1 MTARRSLVIPLLSA
15 GLILF
20 VLLVLAPLAWLYLSS
35 LKNGIEMYSVPPTV
49 LPVHPTLENYAEL
62 FGDASF
68 RSGFL
73 NSLVVSVASTAAA
86 LVLSCPAA
94 YAFSRY
100 LWRGASLVL
109 FFVLVVRMFPPITFS
124 LPFFLALQRLHL
136 INTRL
141 GLVIVYLSFQM
152 PLAIWLLQSF
162 FREIPTEI
170 EDAAKVDGLS
180 RTGILTRIVLPLAL
194 PGLAVATIFSFLL
207 AWNEFIYALILTRSN
222 AAQTIPV
229 VVSGWISIFQIL
241 WGKMTAAAGL
251 YVLPALVFVSLVQ
264 KGMLKGLV
272 HGGVKG

>member
-1 MTARRSLVIPLLSA
+1 MSPRRSLPRLVVYVLL
-15 GLILF
+15 LVF
-20 VLLVLAPLAWLYLSS
+20 VLLVIAPLAWLYLSS
-35 LKNGIEMYSVPPTV
+35 LKNGVEMYSVPPTV
-49 LPVHPTLENYAEL
+49 VPVHPTLQNYGQL

-73 NSLVVSVASTAAA
+73 NSLIVSAASTAVA
-86 LVLSCPAA
+86 LALACPAA

-100 LWRGASLVL
+100 LMRGASMIL

-136 INTRL
+136 INTRI

-170 EDAAKVDGLS
+170 EDAARVDGLS
-180 RTGILTRIVLPLAL
+180 RTGILTRIILPLSL

-207 AWNEFIYALILTRSN
+207 AWNEFIYALILTRTN

-251 YVLPALVFVSLVQ
+251 YVLPALLFISLVQ